1 MTVVFAVYLW
11 MDQTYVTVKEAQAT
25 EQKIVSALDRQI
37 EHQSRVFEK
46 QIRLMDQR
54 QLDQLRTSKALL
66 DSAIRKDPNDR
77 LLRHEK
83 EVTDCQINELNRR
96 LSQ

>member
-1 MTVVFAVYLW
+1 MAVVFGVYFW

-25 EQKIVSALDRQI
+25 EQKIVGALDRQI

-66 DSAIRKDPNDR
+66 DSAIRKDPADR

-83 EVTDCQINELNRR
+83 EVTDCQINELNKR
-96 LSQ
+96 LNQ